1 MFEMNQAPWMI
12 EVAYEYSKAARL
24 TYNNK
29 LLNSSQILAALSIE
43 ILFKSFFAEEG
54 KVTEGI
60 GKTHRFCKGRSGIK
74 GHGHDLSQLYS
85 IIPNE
90 IVEKLELKKHRD
102 DIADFFH
109 EHFIKARYPYEN
121 GAIGSYSDVIIE
133 IAEEMIRNTILYYR
147 ELGSDDPFITS
158 VEI

>member
-1 MFEMNQAPWMI
+1 MKQAPWMI

-43 ILFKSFFAEEG
+43 ILFKSFVVDDG

-60 GKTHRFCKGRSGIK
+60 GQTHRFSKGRLGIK

-85 IIPNE
+85 VIPSE
-90 IVEKLELKKHRD
+90 IVDKLDFTKHRD
-102 DIADFFH
+102 DITRFFQ
-109 EHFIKARYPYEN
+109 EHFIKARYPYED
-121 GAIGSYSDVIIE
+121 GAIGSYSDVIID
-133 IAEEMIRNTILYYR
+133 IAEEMIKNTIEYYR
-147 ELGSDDPFITS
+147 EMGSADPFIIS